1 MTTTIRTSDKI
12 YTNGSMS
19 SHFPNINNWFTSF
32 QVYIYFNDV
41 LTRLRLF
48 AFFFYADKWDANE
61 VNISKLP
68 SALLPV
74 AHD

>member
-48 AFFFYADKWDANE
+48 AFFFYADK
-61 VNISKLP
+61 
-68 SALLPV
+68 
-74 AHD
+74 